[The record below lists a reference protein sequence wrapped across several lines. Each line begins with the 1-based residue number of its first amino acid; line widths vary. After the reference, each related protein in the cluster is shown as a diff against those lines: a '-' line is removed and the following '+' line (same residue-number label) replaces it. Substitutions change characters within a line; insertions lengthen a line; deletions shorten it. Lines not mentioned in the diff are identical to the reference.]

1 MSKNDFLVERLTGS
15 ENYHDWCFAITIFLT
30 MKGLKKCIVA
40 GQAEDGQP
48 IVALEK
54 NDDKLDQA
62 QSCLALS
69 VEKSLYV
76 HIRE

>member
-1 MSKNDFLVERLTGS
+1 
-15 ENYHDWCFAITIFLT
+15 